1 MRKIQHSTL
10 SPHLK
15 KFQNALLKED
25 LSPLTI
31 RGYQYDLIFFET
43 WASEYFVKKTDIS
56 KLSNLDIIAFR
67 QYMIKVLRL
76 KASTVNRRLEAL
88 RKFLK
93 WALRQKII
101 KAQNILD
108 IKTVKTVRNKR
119 PASLTDSEVH
129 SLLRAAGET
138 RHGLAKRNY
147 ALVQLMIQTGLR
159 VSEVSDLCYGDI
171 QLQQRSGVVRVQ
183 NGKGGR
189 QREVP
194 LNATARRA
202 IKTYLDGLDPKS
214 KNESLFL
221 SAEGQTL
228 SVRAIQSMM
237 SSLVNRAKIK
247 RIHVSPHSLRHTF
260 AISYLKQNPGKIVD
274 LATLLGHDSLDT
286 TAIYTRSS
294 KEDLAEDLENSRLN
308 IYD

>member
-1 MRKIQHSTL
+1 MRKIQHL
-10 SPHLK
+10 ILAPHLK
-15 KFQNALLKED
+15 KFHNALLKED

-43 WASEYFVKKTDIS
+43 WAGEYFVRKTDIS

-67 QYMIKVLRL
+67 QHMVKVLRL

-93 WALRQKII
+93 WALRQKLI

-202 IKTYLDGLDPKS
+202 IKTYLDGLDLKS

-221 SAEGQTL
+221 SAEGQAL

-237 SSLVNRAKIK
+237 SSLVKRAKIN